1 MVGPLSLWL
10 GLVLGDRG
18 EGGERGIAP
27 RWESVAF
34 GRELAFHEPA
44 WPRPRSVMAREPRRG
59 PDASSARRPS
69 CNESRNG
76 EGGRPTC
83 HGRRR
88 PFQDPTGTSD
98 VIKRRSV
105 ATEASREHVRGRAVG
120 GSVIVVASVQVQGSW
135 IRRRPC
141 SWQQAPRVSTHARS
155 LLPGG
160 SPFRSEWQPLPA
172 MSTHRGSSLPLSYG
186 RRGEQLGEFDL
197 PGLPWQREPD
207 VSAHIGSLLPRGL
220 PSGSG
225 WQPLDGERGGRIGL
239 VSPDAGGLCPEEDGG
254 SSPLYRGANPSTS
267 DAGGWG
273 RRAVV
278 SVTSGVSGRGGAR
291 PNFLQKFGIDAC
303 QSGTFC

>member
-1 MVGPLSLWL
+1 MS
-10 GLVLGDRG
+10 
-18 EGGERGIAP
+18 
-27 RWESVAF
+27 
-34 GRELAFHEPA
+34 
-44 WPRPRSVMAREPRRG
+44 
-59 PDASSARRPS
+59 
-69 CNESRNG
+69 
-76 EGGRPTC
+76 
-83 HGRRR
+83 
-88 PFQDPTGTSD
+88 Q
-98 VIKRRSV
+98 
-105 ATEASREHVRGRAVG
+105 RGRALGVSWRANPAVAPTPVRHAARPVMSLGMGRAGARRAMGVVAPSRIPRAHRMSSRGEAWQRKPRVSMFAGGLSG

>member
-1 MVGPLSLWL
+1 MV
-10 GLVLGDRG
+10 
-18 EGGERGIAP
+18 EEGERGIASG
-27 RWESVAF
+27 WKSVAF
-34 GRELAFHEPA
+34 GRELASHEPA
-44 WPRPRSVMAREPRRG
+44 WPRPRRVMAREPRRG

-69 CNESRNG
+69 WNESRNG
-76 EGGRPTC
+76 EGGRPTR

-88 PFQDPTGTSD
+88 PFQDFTGSLD
-98 VIKRRSV
+98 VIKRRSK

-120 GSVIVVASVQVQGSW
+120 GGEVCDVVASVQVQGSW

-197 PGLPWQREPD
+197 PGLPWQWEPD
-207 VSAHIGSLLPRGL
+207 VSAHIGSLLPKGL

-225 WQPLDGERGGRIGL
+225 WQPLDGERGGSVGL
-239 VSPDAGGLCPEEDGG
+239 VSPDAGGLCPEPDGG
-254 SSPLYRGANPSTS
+254 SSHPDRGQIRRRAML
-267 DAGGWG
+267 AGGED
-273 RRAVV
+273 V
-278 SVTSGVSGRGGAR
+278 
-291 PNFLQKFGIDAC
+291 
-303 QSGTFC
+303 QSCP

>member
-1 MVGPLSLWL
+1 MV
-10 GLVLGDRG
+10 
-18 EGGERGIAP
+18 
-27 RWESVAF
+27 
-34 GRELAFHEPA
+34 
-44 WPRPRSVMAREPRRG
+44 REPRRG
-59 PDASSARRPS
+59 LDASSARRPPW
-69 CNESRNG
+69 NESRNG

-88 PFQDPTGTSD
+88 PFQDPTGSSD

-105 ATEASREHVRGRAVG
+105 AAGASREHVRGRAVG
-120 GSVIVVASVQVQGSW
+120 GVCDCRGICAGTRLVDKET
-135 IRRRPC
+135 PC
-141 SWQQAPRVSTHARS
+141 SWQQAPRVSTHIRS
-155 LLPGG
+155 PLPGG

-186 RRGEQLGEFDL
+186 RRGDQLGEFDL

-207 VSAHIGSLLPRGL
+207 VSARIGSLLPRGL
-220 PSGSG
+220 PSGFG

-239 VSPDAGGLCPEEDGG
+239 VSPDAGGLCPEADGG

>member
-1 MVGPLSLWL
+1 MVGSLSLWL

-18 EGGERGIAP
+18 EGGERGVASG
-27 RWESVAF
+27 WKSVAF
-34 GRELAFHEPA
+34 GRELASHEPA
-44 WPRPRSVMAREPRRG
+44 WPRPRRVMAREPRRG
-59 PDASSARRPS
+59 PGASSAAARPGMSLGMGREGARRAM
-69 CNESRNG
+69 G
-76 EGGRPTC
+76 
-83 HGRRR
+83 
-88 PFQDPTGTSD
+88 
-98 VIKRRSV
+98 
-105 ATEASREHVRGRAVG
+105 
-120 GSVIVVASVQVQGSW
+120 VVAPSRARWMVS
-135 IRRRPC
+135 R
-141 SWQQAPRVSTHARS
+141 SEAWQQAPRVSTHARS

-172 MSTHRGSSLPLSYG
+172 MSTHRGSSLPLPYG

-207 VSAHIGSLLPRGL
+207 VSAHIGGLLPRGL

-239 VSPDAGGLCPEEDGG
+239 VSPDAGGLCPEADGG
-254 SSPLYRGANPSTS
+254 SSLLYRGSNPSTR

-273 RRAVV
+273 GRTVV
-278 SVTSGVSGRGGAR
+278 SVTSGVYGREGAR

>member
-1 MVGPLSLWL
+1 MSQRGGALGVSWRASPAVAPTPVRHAARPGMSLGMGREGARRAMGVVAPFRISRARWMSS
-10 GLVLGDRG
+10 RG
-18 EGGERGIAP
+18 EAWQRKPRVGTFVEGLSGG
-27 RWESVAF
+27 VC
-34 GRELAFHEPA
+34 
-44 WPRPRSVMAREPRRG
+44 
-59 PDASSARRPS
+59 D
-69 CNESRNG
+69 
-76 EGGRPTC
+76 
-83 HGRRR
+83 
-88 PFQDPTGTSD
+88 
-98 VIKRRSV
+98 
-105 ATEASREHVRGRAVG
+105 
-120 GSVIVVASVQVQGSW
+120 VVASVQVQGSW
-135 IRRRPC
+135 IKRRPC

-186 RRGEQLGEFDL
+186 RRGDQLGEFDL

-239 VSPDAGGLCPEEDGG
+239 VSPDAGGLCPEADGG
-254 SSPLYRGANPSTS
+254 SSPPYRGANPLTS